1 MTDTP
6 SPAPHDDEL
15 PETLE
20 RLIKLTLT
28 LSDQVEEQTRAIN
41 NGKRPASPL
50 CRVC

>member
-41 NGKRPASPL
+41 KGQSTDDP
-50 CRVC
+50 